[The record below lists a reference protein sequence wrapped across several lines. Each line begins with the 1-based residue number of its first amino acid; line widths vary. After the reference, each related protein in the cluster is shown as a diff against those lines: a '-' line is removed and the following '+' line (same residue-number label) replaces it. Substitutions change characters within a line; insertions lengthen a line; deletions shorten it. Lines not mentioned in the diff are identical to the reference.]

1 MLLVVVVTVASV
13 QDRDGARLLV
23 RQLPGY
29 GKKLRK
35 MWADSSYSGQLVDW
49 VMVLPVV
56 TCCNFSWLYM
66 DFEGFLSKTTKSDDN
81 KRLPRLLRL

>member
-29 GKKLRK
+29 DKKLRK

-56 TCCNFSWLYM
+56 TCCNFSLA
-66 DFEGFLSKTTKSDDN
+66 SAC
-81 KRLPRLLRL
+81 LLLAALIILMKF